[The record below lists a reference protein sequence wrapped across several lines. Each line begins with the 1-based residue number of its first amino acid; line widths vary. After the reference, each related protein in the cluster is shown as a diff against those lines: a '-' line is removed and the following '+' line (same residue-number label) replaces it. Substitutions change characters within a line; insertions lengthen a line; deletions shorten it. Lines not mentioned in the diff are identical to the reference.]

1 MLAIV
6 SLPLSLIYLE
16 ELYRRY
22 VLMSEERKPQT
33 GTKPSA
39 KKSKGGR
46 PPEAVDTKIIEE
58 ICAWIADGKTL
69 RSFCRQKGKPAWR
82 TVYGWLTKNEEFQ
95 ARFAHAR
102 EIGQD
107 AIAEDTLEIIDE
119 FPMSTGGDSPR
130 LDSTHV
136 QYNKNRV
143 EQRMKLLAKWNPKK
157 YGDRV
162 GVDHQGG
169 VSLQVITGVP
179 QVDDE

>member
-1 MLAIV
+1 
-6 SLPLSLIYLE
+6 
-16 ELYRRY
+16 
-22 VLMSEERKPQT
+22 MSEERKPQT

-82 TVYGWLTKNEEFQ
+82 TVYGWLTKSEEFQ

>member
-1 MLAIV
+1 MT
-6 SLPLSLIYLE
+6 E
-16 ELYRRY
+16 
-22 VLMSEERKPQT
+22 
-33 GTKPSA
+33 
-39 KKSKGGR
+39 KKIKTGR
-46 PPEAVDTKIIEE
+46 PAETVDPKLVDD

-69 RSFCRQKGKPAWR
+69 RSFCRVTGSPAWR
-82 TVYGWLTKNEEFQ
+82 TVYGWLAKDMGFQ

-102 EIGQD
+102 EMGQD

-119 FPMSTGGDSPR
+119 FPMSTGGDHPR

-157 YGDRV
+157 YGDKV

-169 VSLQVITGVP
+169 VTLQVITGVP
-179 QVDDE
+179 EADE

>member
-1 MLAIV
+1 MK
-6 SLPLSLIYLE
+6 
-16 ELYRRY
+16 
-22 VLMSEERKPQT
+22 EERKPPT
-33 GTKPSA
+33 DTKPSA
-39 KKSKGGR
+39 KKNPKMNKGGR
-46 PPEAVDTKIIEE
+46 PPEAVDPEIIEE
-58 ICAWIADGKTL
+58 ICAWVADGKTL
-69 RSFCRQKGKPAWR
+69 RSFCRQEGKPAWR
-82 TVYGWLTKNEEFQ
+82 TVYNWLTKDDEFQ

-162 GVDHQGG
+162 GIDHQGG
-169 VSLQVITGVP
+169 VSLQVVTGVP

>member
-1 MLAIV
+1 
-6 SLPLSLIYLE
+6 
-16 ELYRRY
+16 
-22 VLMSEERKPQT
+22 MSEERKPQT

-46 PPEAVDTKIIEE
+46 PPEAVDPEIIEE
-58 ICAWIADGKTL
+58 ICAWIADGSTL
-69 RSFCRQKGKPAWR
+69 RSFCRQEGKPAWR
-82 TVYGWLTKNEEFQ
+82 TVYGWLTKDEEFQ

-179 QVDDE
+179 QGDDE